1 MEFSSRYQYLCP
13 IYVKLVAGA
22 SECEES
28 YRVLEQC
35 SVELL
40 KKVLILQKQTSID
53 ASAAKSNVQD
63 AQIYSSV
70 NTTDNEQEQV
80 MDHLNGTRE
89 KIPKKKGHKGKNH
102 IKTGIKKSLQSKKIL
117 QPEQPPIQF
126 AVLDAP
132 TQPGNSI

>member
-89 KIPKKKGHKGKNH
+89 KNTKKER
-102 IKTGIKKSLQSKKIL
+102 T
-117 QPEQPPIQF
+117 
-126 AVLDAP
+126 
-132 TQPGNSI
+132 